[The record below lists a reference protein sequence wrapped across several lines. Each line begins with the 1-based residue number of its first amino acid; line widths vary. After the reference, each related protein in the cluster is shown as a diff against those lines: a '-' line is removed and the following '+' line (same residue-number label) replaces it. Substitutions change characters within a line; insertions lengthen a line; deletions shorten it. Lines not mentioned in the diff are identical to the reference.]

1 VMTSNVNELTR
12 EMFSLE
18 NELDKWNDI
27 FTQKFQD
34 INKYERLAEKSR
46 EEYEDARY
54 MMKEVRNKLELVRD
68 ELKEKLGA

>member
-1 VMTSNVNELTR
+1 MTSNVNELTR
-12 EMFSLE
+12 EMFTLE

-46 EEYEDARY
+46 EEYEDARF

>member
-1 VMTSNVNELTR
+1 MTSNVNELTR
-12 EMFSLE
+12 EMFTLE

>member
-1 VMTSNVNELTR
+1 MTSNVNELTR